1 MFRRLRSFV
10 RSAVAA
16 CRNAML
22 SVSVTRW
29 MLLLVGITLTGYT
42 VFGVQYYLF
51 ERAHSELLRN
61 NSTYIEFE
69 HHVRAAANSYEKT
82 LFAASNAA
90 ALPEETVRSSAT
102 EFVDAVREAA
112 KANKVPALEFQ
123 LKPILAGAKLVEAA
137 VAGPTIDLDKLNRG
151 LDEAAQMLYLL
162 VMIASEGRQAEWNDL
177 LAGSQS
183 NFEILLALICAGAL
197 LVGGLGYLITAYIR
211 RTFADVIRI
220 HSAIADGKL
229 DVAIPKGNSHTE
241 AGLMYTALKVFHVNA
256 AEKAR
261 LEKAAKSD
269 AQART
274 VRQQHIDRQIDDFRQ
289 RVRDLLAAVGAN
301 MEQMQSTAKVLA
313 RYAEETTDRA
323 TGAAAA
329 SGEASSKVQTVA
341 TAAEELAASISEINR
356 QIDETTRVVDRVTE
370 SARSTDMAVASLSQ
384 SAQKIGEV
392 VSLIR
397 EIADQTNLLALNATI
412 EAARAGEMG
421 KGFAVVAAEVKT
433 LANQTARATGE
444 IAELIA
450 EIQSSTGTTVTAIK
464 SLAVAMEDVNSYTS
478 SIARAVQRQGIATT
492 EISHNVQHAA
502 SETSKAATDMSGVT
516 SAVDATWQSASQV
529 ESASADVVAQTQDLR
544 EVVNRFLAEVAA
556 A

>member
-10 RSAVAA
+10 QSAVAG

-51 ERAHSELLRN
+51 ERAHRELLRN

-69 HHVRAAANSYEKT
+69 HHVRAAANSFEKAQ
-82 LFAASNAA
+82 FAASNAS
-90 ALPEETVRSSAT
+90 ALPADTVRSSAT
-102 EFVDAVREAA
+102 EFVDAIRDAA

-123 LKPILAGAKLVEAA
+123 LKPILAGAKLVEEAM
-137 VAGPTIDLDKLNRG
+137 AGPTIDFDKLNRG

-183 NFEILLALICAGAL
+183 NFEVLLALICAGAL

-211 RTFADVIRI
+211 RTFTDVIRI

-229 DVAIPKGNSHTE
+229 DLAIPKGNSHTE

-261 LEKAAKSD
+261 LQQAAKSD
-269 AQART
+269 AETRAS
-274 VRQQHIDRQIDDFRQ
+274 RQQHIDRQIDDFRQ

-329 SGEASSKVQTVA
+329 SGEASSKVQAVA
-341 TAAEELAASISEINR
+341 TASEELAASISEINR
-356 QIDETTRVVDRVTE
+356 QIGETTRVVDRVTE
-370 SARSTDMAVASLSQ
+370 SARSTDVAVASLSQ

-478 SIARAVQRQGIATT
+478 SIARAVARQGIATT

-502 SETSKAATDMSGVT
+502 SETHKAASGMSGVT
-516 SAVDATWQSASQV
+516 SAVDATRQSASQV